1 MKYLFVL
8 NPISGLR
15 KRARDVVD
23 YISMTMSKSGY
34 QFEFASTSGPGDA
47 TRIARDAVRQGI
59 EIVVAAGGDGTVNEV
74 ASGLTHSESCLGV
87 IPLGSGNG
95 VARSLNIP
103 LKLNTALHFLMNP
116 RITTIDIGKINQ
128 RYFIGVCGVGLDA
141 KIGQKF
147 QEFGVR
153 GPIPYF
159 MIGAKEYLFYQCER
173 VLLEFNNNKFEDDV
187 LLVAVA
193 NTKQYGNGAI
203 IAPDADPK
211 DGWLDVCIIP
221 RVPIYKAIYLTIK
234 LFKGKINTTT
244 SYLHHKC
251 KSIGILTKSSPSI
264 IHTDGEPHEMESN
277 LKIDIIEK
285 ALKVC
290 TPLNRI

>member
-8 NPISGLR
+8 NPISGRR
-15 KRARDVVD
+15 KRAKEVVD
-23 YISMTMSKSGY
+23 YISMTMSQSGH

-47 TRIARDAVRQGI
+47 TRIACDAVRQGI

-74 ASGLTHSESCLGV
+74 ASGLIHSESCLGV

-103 LKLNTALHFLMNP
+103 LKLTSGLHFLMHP
-116 RITTIDIGKINQ
+116 RITTIDIGKMNQ
-128 RYFIGVCGVGLDA
+128 RYFVGVCGVGYDA

-159 MIGAKEYLFYQCER
+159 MIGAKEYFFYQSER
-173 VLLEFNNNKFEDDV
+173 VKLEFNDTKFEDDV
-187 LLVAVA
+187 LLVAIA

-211 DGWLDVCIIP
+211 DGLLDVCVIP
-221 RVPIYKAIYLTIK
+221 KVPIFKAIYLTIK
-234 LFKGKINTTT
+234 LFKGEINTTG
-244 SYLHHKC
+244 SYLHHRC
-251 KSIGILTKSSPSI
+251 KSIHILTDSKNSI
-264 IHTDGEPHEMESN
+264 VHTDGEPHRIENN
-277 LKIDIIEK
+277 LQIDLIEK

-290 TPLNRI
+290 TPLN